1 MIKSLSGGLSL
12 TDRTT
17 QRGANKFRSPLF
29 YIFYFFKYMIKAN
42 PSPNGNG
49 FAFILSG
56 DPNGIR
62 TSQRVL
68 KKLGKSLRFCG
79 FFSPILPRK
88 HKIYTIIS
96 AGFLAKTRS
105 SRDYFL
111 RLVINHSIKNF
122 LVKNRHNGLL
132 FC

>member
-1 MIKSLSGGLSL
+1 MIKSLSGGLPL

-62 TSQRVL
+62 THDTTVKGWCLNRLTMGPRRRSATLSETIYRLFLDLLAGSSFIPKNLATQSFSGTLALIACFAV
-68 KKLGKSLRFCG
+68 GG
-79 FFSPILPRK
+79 FW
-88 HKIYTIIS
+88 
-96 AGFLAKTRS
+96 
-105 SRDYFL
+105 
-111 RLVINHSIKNF
+111 
-122 LVKNRHNGLL
+122 
-132 FC
+132 